1 MNSRTMKPA
10 LALLAFIS
18 LPGLALATPPKTRL
32 QPGSWEF
39 HYRSTVQTSG
49 HTMPT
54 IDQSAQQC
62 IKDTSPTKLPLMP
75 KPPANIKC
83 TAPILRTR
91 GKAYHVTMVCT
102 ATEPDGMLTRMAESF
117 MIAPSDDGGRVTID
131 GTVHQRITG
140 SPVPIPPVLVKISV
154 AGHRTG
160 KCLAT
165 TH

>member
-1 MNSRTMKPA
+1 MNSRHMKSA
-10 LALLAFIS
+10 LALLTLIS
-18 LPGLALATPPKTRL
+18 LSGLALATPPTTRL

-62 IKDTSPTKLPLMP
+62 IRDTDPTKLPLMP
-75 KPPANIKC
+75 KLPANIKC
-83 TAPILRTR
+83 TAPTLRTSHK
-91 GKAYHVTMVCT
+91 GYHVTMVCT
-102 ATEPDGMLTRMAESF
+102 ATEPNGMLTRMAESF
-117 MIAPSDDGGRVTID
+117 MIAPSDDGSQVTID

-160 KCLAT
+160 LCLTAT
-165 TH
+165 H